1 MELKRVVITGLGA
14 ITPVG
19 NNVAEYW
26 QGLLAGKSGAAPITL
41 FDASK
46 FKTRFACE
54 VKGFDPG
61 VYFDRKEARKLDRF
75 SQLAIASCE
84 EAVNDAGLLTNK
96 PNPDR
101 TGVIWGSGIGG
112 LRSLLDEVIENTF

>member
-14 ITPVG
+14 MTPVG

-46 FKTRFACE
+46 FKNRRGA
-54 VKGFDPG
+54 
-61 VYFDRKEARKLDRF
+61 
-75 SQLAIASCE
+75 
-84 EAVNDAGLLTNK
+84 
-96 PNPDR
+96 
-101 TGVIWGSGIGG
+101 
-112 LRSLLDEVIENTF
+112 